1 MSDTAYLDEIREQR
15 AFMMNHVPHSAA
27 IGMTF
32 VDVEPDAAILMV
44 PYANKLVG
52 NPDTGVIHGGV
63 ITSLL
68 DNAAGI
74 AVHCHMGERTGMATL
89 DLRIDYMRP
98 ATPGED
104 VYARAECYMVTNSV
118 AFVRGSAYHLK
129 DGEHDLQNP
138 IATCVASFMLT
149 GGPIADWT
157 EMAAQAAA
165 GELPSEKGDS

>member
-15 AFMMNHVPHSAA
+15 AFMMSHVPHSAA

-32 VDVEPDAAILMV
+32 VDVEPSAAILMV
-44 PYANKLVG
+44 PYSDKLVG

-68 DNAAGI
+68 DNASGI
-74 AVHCHMGERTGMATL
+74 SVHCHMGERKGMATL
-89 DLRIDYMRP
+89 DLRIDYMRA

-118 AFVRGSAYHLK
+118 AFVRGIAYHLK
-129 DGEHDLQNP
+129 NGQHDLQNP
-138 IATCVASFMLT
+138 IASCVVSFMLT
-149 GGPIADWT
+149 GGPIADWK
-157 EMAAQAAA
+157 EMMAQTA
-165 GELPSEKGDS
+165 GSELPSNGEDS